1 MNLPNKLTLF
11 RIFLIPVF
19 VLVMLFNVPNKFLI
33 ACIIFIIASITD
45 ALDGK

>member
-19 VLVMLFNVPNKFLI
+19 VLIM
-33 ACIIFIIASITD
+33 
-45 ALDGK
+45 